1 MDSIDPRR
9 HHSLTVTN
17 RQPVTPRGVAGLAA
31 SGIPGATYRRVVA
44 ATLCAM
50 ACLTSKAWAQA
61 PERGGPPVQLSDR
74 LDDRPMITFKSG
86 ADSLAWERS
95 RAAAVRGTGLR
106 VLVSLRE
113 RQVLVMRDA
122 DTLRTAVAAVAS
134 GMTIEYGGRSWT
146 FRTPRGRH
154 TVLRKVENPV
164 WRPPDWLYAEAA
176 IAHELELARLRPDR
190 PVRVSADQLLV
201 VRKGEAGLLDRT
213 TGDFAPLPADEHI
226 VFNDTLYIPPLV
238 TRNRQVEGELGKF
251 ALDLGDGYM
260 IHGTADP
267 KSIGRAVTHGCIR
280 LADDDIDWL
289 YRHVP
294 VGTVVQI
301 Y

>member
-1 MDSIDPRR
+1 MDSIDSRR

-17 RQPVTPRGVAGLAA
+17 RQPVTPPGVAGLSA
-31 SGIPGATYRRVVA
+31 SGMGAWRLVA
-44 ATLCAM
+44 ATLCVV
-50 ACLTSKAWAQA
+50 ACLTSRARAQA
-61 PERGGPPVQLSDR
+61 PEGGPPVQLSDR
-74 LDDRPMITFKSG
+74 LDDRPMMGFKSD
-86 ADSLAWERS
+86 ADSVAWERS
-95 RAAAVRGTGLR
+95 RAAASRGTGLR

-113 RQVLVMRDA
+113 RQGLVMRDA
-122 DTLRTAVAAVAS
+122 DTLRAATAAVAS

-176 IAHELELARLRPDR
+176 IAHDLELAPLRPDR
-190 PVRVSADQLLV
+190 PVRVSADRLLV
-201 VRKGEAGLLDRT
+201 VRNGEAGLLDRAT
-213 TGDFAPLPADEHI
+213 REFASLPTDEHI
-226 VFNDTLYIPPLV
+226 VFNDTLYIPPMV
-238 TRNRQVEGELGKF
+238 TRNRRVEGELGRF
-251 ALDLGDGYM
+251 ALDLGDGYL

-280 LADDDIDWL
+280 LGDDDIDWL

-294 VGTVVQI
+294 VGTVVHI